1 MCPLTWHTQCYV
13 FLHPE
18 NAHTWPCHTY
28 SLRTLDHTFPH
39 AECSGTHARTPN
51 THIFTQEH
59 VSQTHTW
66 AHWEL
71 SLNLGSQRRI
81 RVMTER
87 FLQGHPCPLL
97 WGSLGWGPHT
107 SICRGRSS
115 SRQSTTSLCW
125 TKSPLGLPQSQSS
138 PFPEPEK
145 QSLGTQQP
153 TPTSPSGDLYS
164 LTRGWV
170 M

>member
-1 MCPLTWHTQCYV
+1 
-13 FLHPE
+13 
-18 NAHTWPCHTY
+18 
-28 SLRTLDHTFPH
+28 
-39 AECSGTHARTPN
+39 
-51 THIFTQEH
+51 
-59 VSQTHTW
+59 
-66 AHWEL
+66 
-71 SLNLGSQRRI
+71 
-81 RVMTER
+81 MTER
-87 FLQGHPCPLL
+87 FLQGHPCPLR
-97 WGSLGWGPHT
+97 WGSLGWGPHP
-107 SICRGRSS
+107 SICRGGSS

-125 TKSPLGLPQSQSS
+125 TKSPLGLPQSRSS